1 MASVVES
8 IHTQTQE
15 TESSVHDIVTRT
27 LFLASVLGQK
37 NVANWLKHERDGYSA
52 DEPVPPYRRLKKAV
66 LVANQPGIGWVEA
79 PITDQVNEAVSNFEF
94 RISIQELESG
104 LAASQKTGGRR
115 LELPEDRQ
123 KELRKLVNLD
133 AQLGLAVPSQ
143 TFAQVLD
150 AVRIA
155 IGLLT
160 QELITAGVAGQGSS
174 FRSEERE
181 AARQASERLEDLL
194 AIAAVE
200 AEKRAAEAAP
210 AKNGLLAR
218 LLGKH

>member
-8 IHTQTQE
+8 IHMQTQE
-15 TESSVHDIVTRT
+15 PESSVHDIVTRT

-37 NVANWLKHERDGYSA
+37 NVANWLKHERDGYA
-52 DEPVPPYRRLKKAV
+52 PDEPVPPYRRLKKAV

-94 RISIQELESG
+94 RISIKELEAG
-104 LAASQKTGGRR
+104 LAASHKTGGRR
-115 LELPEDRQ
+115 IDLPEERQ

-143 TFAQVLD
+143 TFAQVLG

-160 QELITAGVAGQGSS
+160 QELIAAGVAGQGSS

-181 AARQASERLEDLL
+181 AARHAGERLDELL
-194 AIAAVE
+194 AAAAAE
-200 AEKRAAEAAP
+200 AEKHAAAAVP
-210 AKNGLLAR
+210 AKGGLLSR